1 MASGAASS
9 RNASQPA
16 TGASAHDVDAWEK
29 EEELAATRRAVNALW
44 NVPIGV
50 GDNALWEVLRDVHF
64 LLEAPGADV
73 AAKAYMLIA
82 GVARGF
88 PERTHR
94 SVKAVA
100 KEVRD
105 ILALRC
111 LCEMEPKY
119 HGDRDVFLMVV
130 AKAFGQTP

>member
-9 RNASQPA
+9 RSASQFA

-64 LLEAPGADV
+64 LLVLRDLLTGWSLGGDHEASFPKRSGEDAIGSGACGQV
-73 AAKAYMLIA
+73 H
-82 GVARGF
+82 
-88 PERTHR
+88 RTF
-94 SVKAVA
+94 S
-100 KEVRD
+100 
-105 ILALRC
+105 
-111 LCEMEPKY
+111 
-119 HGDRDVFLMVV
+119 
-130 AKAFGQTP
+130 FGRR